1 MRAHLCEAATHATTG
16 TVFAAALTAANVV
29 AEGLGAAGELAGGGA
44 GGLAHG
50 AGHRADLVARDLLGR
65 SASALLNDRGLLE
78 AYGSGLVGC
87 SGNLAAR
94 FLPCRR
100 GSLRG
105 AAELLFGGGAPG
117 SSLCGALGLGFG
129 GASVFSF
136 GLRSAGRGRLH
147 RSGGGLGCCSG
158 RGSVFLRAQVLQ
170 LCLARLRRNH
180 GLVSGRRALARP
192 LLGCDDARL
201 EGLAYQQLVGLAARL
216 AGHGQGAQL
225 RIAGAGQQLAQV

>member
-1 MRAHLCEAATHATTG
+1 MPCDKKPSAKKRGQRVGCPLVCECTALL
-16 TVFAAALTAANVV
+16 AAADVV

-65 SASALLNDRGLLE
+65 STSALLDDRGLLE

-105 AAELLFGGGAPG
+105 AAELLF
-117 SSLCGALGLGFG
+117 LELQE
-129 GASVFSF
+129 
-136 GLRSAGRGRLH
+136 RL
-147 RSGGGLGCCSG
+147 
-158 RGSVFLRAQVLQ
+158 
-170 LCLARLRRNH
+170 
-180 GLVSGRRALARP
+180 
-192 LLGCDDARL
+192 
-201 EGLAYQQLVGLAARL
+201 
-216 AGHGQGAQL
+216 
-225 RIAGAGQQLAQV
+225 